1 MPKTS
6 TKTNTTTTTSTVF
19 PPQVL
24 ADDDRGIIE
33 QLSKEGYDSVLRIT
47 SKKGTVRANH
57 YHRQDSHVCYV
68 VKGKIRYVEQ
78 DLLPDGSLNAASPQ
92 REWMIEQGQ
101 CFYTPPM
108 VAHAMEFVE
117 DTEFLAI
124 SPRTGDAKEYETDL
138 IRLTVID
145 PAEAAARAAK

>member
-1 MPKTS
+1 MPKIS
-6 TKTNTTTTTSTVF
+6 TKNKKVDTKTVF
-19 PPQVL
+19 PPQLL
-24 ADDDRGIIE
+24 ANDDRGIIE

-57 YHRQDSHVCYV
+57 YHRKDSHVCYV

-78 DLLPDGSLNAASPQ
+78 DLLPDGSVNTAAPQ
-92 REWMIEQGQ
+92 REWIIEQGQ

-124 SPRTGDAKEYETDL
+124 SPRTGDSKEYETDL
-138 IRLTVID
+138 IRITLVD
-145 PAEAAARAAK
+145 PAEAAKRASK

>member
-1 MPKTS
+1 MQTS
-6 TKTNTTTTTSTVF
+6 TTKTKKVDTNTVF
-19 PPQVL
+19 TPALL

-33 QLSKEGYDSVLRIT
+33 QLSKAGYDSVLRIT

-57 YHRQDSHVCYV
+57 YHKKDSHVCYV
-68 VKGKIRYVEQ
+68 VKGKIRYVEH
-78 DLLPDGSLNAASPQ
+78 DLLPDGSLNMTAPQ
-92 REWMIEQGQ
+92 REWVISEGQ

-124 SPRTGDAKEYETDL
+124 SPRTGDSKEYETDL
-138 IRLTVID
+138 IRLTLVD
-145 PAEAAARAAK
+145 PADAAARAAK